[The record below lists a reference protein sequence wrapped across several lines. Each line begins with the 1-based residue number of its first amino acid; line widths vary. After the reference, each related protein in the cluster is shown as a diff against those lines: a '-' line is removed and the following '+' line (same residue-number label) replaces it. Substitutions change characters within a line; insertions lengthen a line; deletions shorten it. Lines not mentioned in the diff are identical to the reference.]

1 MLMFTNERCR
11 RQPRRAERVAP
22 FQSGELYLVR
32 YMAQPTI
39 VTVQSVQ
46 YGMVTTWTA
55 TETLEQFNAR
65 VICRLGQ
72 RPRFLGVLLP
82 WVRLDPARHLH
93 VDVAD
98 ALGTNDTFW
107 KTVRA

>member
-11 RQPRRAERVAP
+11 RQPRSAARIAP
-22 FQSGELYLVR
+22 FKSGELYLVR
-32 YMAQPTI
+32 FMAQPTV
-39 VTVQSVQ
+39 VTVQSVKD
-46 YGMVTTWTA
+46 GMVTTWNT

-72 RPRFLGVLLP
+72 RPYFLGVFLP
-82 WVRLDPARHLH
+82 WVRLEPARHLH